1 MKLFLTVVLNDTVI
15 NVLEAESLACSQVW
29 CYLENWISGRAHFS
43 DVDVCR
49 QTVLQGKVLSGRLVR
64 VALSVQEREP

>member
-1 MKLFLTVVLNDTVI
+1 MFLTVVLNDTVI

-29 CYLENWISGRAHFS
+29 CYLEKRISGRAHFS